1 MSTYNLSSARAHI
14 AALEARIIALEGLKS
29 APTVAPATPTATVAV
44 KPPSTDTC
52 SCGAVYG
59 FSRLVSEVAADP
71 MGLCGLKGKTAH
83 KGA

>member
-29 APTVAPATPTATVAV
+29 APAVAPVTPAATVAV
-44 KPPSTDTC
+44 KAPRTDTC

-59 FSRLVSEVAADP
+59 MARLVSEVAASP
-71 MGLCGLKGKTAH
+71 MGLCGLKNKTAH